1 MFRKGLITLLRDNPM
16 GLAEIAR
23 LMEMTQKDLEDDLR
37 HLMKSLKHSEYQ
49 LIITPAKCRKCGF
62 RFNKEKLHKPG
73 KCPECHGTWISEPLL
88 EVREGIK

>member
-1 MFRKGLITLLRDNPM
+1 MFRKGLITLLQDNPM

-23 LMEMTQKDLEDDLR
+23 LIEMTQKDVEDDLR
-37 HLMKSLKHSEYQ
+37 HLMRSLKHSEYQ

-73 KCPECHGTWISEPLL
+73 KCPECQGTWISEPLL